1 MGDLFL
7 RMNCIQ
13 SSKVI
18 QKGQKRFLAW
28 LWVALCAAAIFL
40 VVPTARA
47 IQKFVGEHWGRAFFG
62 YFVVA
67 AVAATFLTIL
77 YLLIVRMKIRAASN
91 YIWLAA
97 CAALYLYFTLKLWRN
112 PEEAVHFLEYGLLG
126 FFLFRAWR
134 LTVPDKAVYLAS
146 FLTGTLVGTFDEI
159 FQWFMPGRY
168 WDIRDVGLN
177 ALAVGFFQVALWQG
191 VQPKLISPRIAA
203 KSVRK
208 VSFLLAANLLL
219 LGLCMSN
226 TPDRTGALGG
236 RFPALAFLEK
246 EEPMREFKM
255 KHKDPE
261 IGSFYSRMTVERL
274 KVTDFEKSV
283 EYGRILRDWKDKD
296 YNEFLET
303 FNALNTPFLYEMRVH
318 IFRRDRKYEEGQ
330 KAASERRKKE
340 AFFIAFKENLILE
353 KYFTRTLRS
362 SEYQWGRENAAAIEL
377 LIEKNAAYT
386 SPVSKDL
393 FYWLSEGAM
402 WTAIFAALLALVILN
417 AFFSHKKKPD
427 R

>member
-1 MGDLFL
+1 MKKL
-7 RMNCIQ
+7 
-13 SSKVI
+13 V
-18 QKGQKRFLAW
+18 AW

-62 YFVVA
+62 YLVVVVVA
-67 AVAATFLTIL
+67 AVFLGII
-77 YLLIVRMKIRAASN
+77 YLLIFRLKIRAVSN

-97 CAALYLYFTLKLWRN
+97 CAAFYLYFTLKLWRN

-134 LTVPDKAVYLAS
+134 LSVPDKVVYLAS
-146 FLTGTLVGTFDEI
+146 FLIGTLVGTFDEI

-177 ALAVGFFQVALWQG
+177 ALALGLFQVALWQG
-191 VQPKLISPRIAA
+191 VRPKLASPRIAA

-226 TPDRTGALGG
+226 TPDRTGALAS

-255 KHKDPE
+255 KHKDQE
-261 IGSFYSRMTVERL
+261 IGSFYSRLTVERL

-283 EYGRILRDWKDKD
+283 EYARVLREWKGKD
-296 YNEFLET
+296 YNEFLQT
-303 FNALNTPFLYEMRVH
+303 FNPLNNPFLYEMRVH
-318 IFRRDRKYEEGQ
+318 IFRRDRKNEEGQ

-362 SEYQWGRENAAAIEL
+362 SGYQWGRENAAAIEP
-377 LIEKNAAYT
+377 LIEKTAAYT

-402 WTAIFAALLALVILN
+402 WIAIFAALLALVILN

>member
-1 MGDLFL
+1 MKKL
-7 RMNCIQ
+7 
-13 SSKVI
+13 V
-18 QKGQKRFLAW
+18 AW

-62 YFVVA
+62 YLVVVVVA
-67 AVAATFLTIL
+67 AVFLGII
-77 YLLIVRMKIRAASN
+77 YLLIFRLKIRAVSN

-97 CAALYLYFTLKLWRN
+97 CAAFYLYFTLKLWRN

-134 LTVPDKAVYLAS
+134 LSVPDKAVYLAS
-146 FLTGTLVGTFDEI
+146 FLIGTLVGTFDEI

-177 ALAVGFFQVALWQG
+177 ALALGLFQVALWQG
-191 VQPKLISPRIAA
+191 VRPKLASPRIAA

-219 LGLCMSN
+219 LGLCMPN
-226 TPDRTGALGG
+226 PPDRTGALAG

-255 KHKDPE
+255 KHKDQE
-261 IGSFYSRMTVERL
+261 IGSFYSRLTVERL

-283 EYGRILRDWKDKD
+283 EYARVLREWKGKD
-296 YNEFLET
+296 YNEFLQT
-303 FNALNTPFLYEMRVH
+303 FNPLNNPFLYEMRVH
-318 IFRRDRKYEEGQ
+318 IFRRDRKNEEGQ

-362 SEYQWGRENAAAIEL
+362 SGYQWGRENAAAIEP
-377 LIEKNAAYT
+377 LIEKTAAYT

-402 WTAIFAALLALVILN
+402 WIAIFAALLALVILN

>member
-1 MGDLFL
+1 MKKL
-7 RMNCIQ
+7 R
-13 SSKVI
+13 
-18 QKGQKRFLAW
+18 AW

-62 YFVVA
+62 YLVIA
-67 AVAATFLTIL
+67 AVAAAFLGIL
-77 YLLIVRMKIRAASN
+77 YLLIIRLKVRAASN

-97 CAALYLYFTLKLWRN
+97 CAALYIYFTLKLWRN

-134 LTVPDKAVYLAS
+134 LTIPDKAAYLAS
-146 FLTGTLVGTFDEI
+146 FLTGTLIGTFDEI

-177 ALAVGFFQVALWQG
+177 ALAVGLFQVALWQG
-191 VQPKLISPRIAA
+191 VRPRLVSPRIAA

-208 VSFLLAANLLL
+208 ISVLFATNLLL

-226 TPDRTGALGG
+226 TPDRVGALAG
-236 RFPALAFLEK
+236 RFPALAYLEK

-255 KHKDPE
+255 KHKDAE
-261 IGSFYSRMTVERL
+261 IGSFYSRLTVERL

-283 EYGRILRDWKDKD
+283 EYGRIMREWKGKD
-296 YNEFLET
+296 YNEFLQT
-303 FNALNTPFLYEMRVH
+303 FNPLNNPFLYEMRVH

-330 KAASERRKKE
+330 KAGSGRRKKE
-340 AFFIAFKENLILE
+340 AFFIAFKENMILE
-353 KYFTRTLRS
+353 KYFASALRS
-362 SEYQWGRENAAAIEL
+362 SGYQWEREKAAAIEP
-377 LIEKNAAYT
+377 LIDKNAAYT

-402 WTAIFAALLALVILN
+402 WAGIFVALIALIGMNILL
-417 AFFSHKKKPD
+417 KKQGHSQCVSPWI
-427 R
+427 

>member
-1 MGDLFL
+1 MKKL
-7 RMNCIQ
+7 
-13 SSKVI
+13 V
-18 QKGQKRFLAW
+18 AW

-62 YFVVA
+62 YLVVVVVA
-67 AVAATFLTIL
+67 AVFLGII
-77 YLLIVRMKIRAASN
+77 YLLIFRLKIRAVSN

-97 CAALYLYFTLKLWRN
+97 CAAFYLYFTLKLWRN

-134 LTVPDKAVYLAS
+134 LSVPDKAVYLAS
-146 FLTGTLVGTFDEI
+146 FLIGTLVGTFDEI

-177 ALAVGFFQVALWQG
+177 ALALGLFQVALWQG
-191 VQPKLISPRIAA
+191 VRPKLASPRIAA

-226 TPDRTGALGG
+226 TPDRTGALAS

-255 KHKDPE
+255 KHKDQE
-261 IGSFYSRMTVERL
+261 IGSFYSRLTVERL

-283 EYGRILRDWKDKD
+283 EYARVLREWKGKD
-296 YNEFLET
+296 YNEFLQT
-303 FNALNTPFLYEMRVH
+303 FNPLNNPFLYEMRVH
-318 IFRRDRKYEEGQ
+318 IFRRDRKNEEGQ

-362 SEYQWGRENAAAIEL
+362 SGYQWGRENAAAIEP
-377 LIEKNAAYT
+377 LIEKTAAYT

-402 WTAIFAALLALVILN
+402 WIAIFAALQALVILN